1 VLIGGGDTVESDIWA
16 GFTDCLVE
24 KTVQQIRGSVEP
36 IYPIANW
43 ERCLKEQEVNHIIYG
58 VKSTLG
64 FTVLRRVVG
73 AGYPQNHPMSGK
85 ECLRGGI
92 VELTIVVA
100 LNNFDGAAK
109 LCGDKGKKIDNVEN
123 VSDLTCK
130 QKVNT

>member
-1 VLIGGGDTVESDIWA
+1 VLIGGGDTVESDIWV

-43 ERCLKEQEVNHIIYG
+43 ERCLKEQGVNHIIYG

-73 AGYPQNHPMSGK
+73 VGYP
-85 ECLRGGI
+85 
-92 VELTIVVA
+92 
-100 LNNFDGAAK
+100 
-109 LCGDKGKKIDNVEN
+109 
-123 VSDLTCK
+123 
-130 QKVNT
+130 